1 MIKKQLTIA
10 NCIRLSLILILTYL
24 IVFSTQALV
33 ALIHS
38 NHILINLFQ
47 FLGNMNPI
55 LMVFLLLYSIKW
67 QKRKYNAAPFIGFG
81 LVALSFLINI
91 ANKEGSFKFDFVFTT
106 YDSVMLVVCSFILS
120 IVIVY
125 LGEYC
130 YLTFSKSK

>member
-38 NHILINLFQ
+38 NHI
-47 FLGNMNPI
+47 
-55 LMVFLLLYSIKW
+55 
-67 QKRKYNAAPFIGFG
+67 
-81 LVALSFLINI
+81 LINI